1 MAETGSGFT
10 MNEREL
16 VFFTRQLAALLR
28 AGLPMLQAFDILMR
42 GNRWSEPA
50 NRLIA
55 DMRRDIGNGQPLSA
69 ALGKHPRQIDALY
82 FHLVR
87 AGEYAG
93 SLDAVLERIADYRE
107 SMLALKNRIK
117 SAFYYPAFITV
128 VALIIIAIVL
138 ASHSAL
144 DGGAALLF
152 LGRYGLLV
160 LVLPIGA
167 AWGLF
172 RAWKTSPDFRRR
184 IERILLNTPVF
195 SELVRQSALARWS
208 RTLSTLYAAGVPL
221 IDALEQASN
230 ATGSPVYDEAV
241 RHVWIAVEG
250 GASLSE
256 AVNASRLFPAD
267 ARQMIATGE
276 ATGALDTLLAR
287 LADHHER
294 EVNTTTTALTRL
306 LTPLA
311 TVIMGI
317 VVGVLVIWLYML
329 SNTGM

>member
-1 MAETGSGFT
+1 
-10 MNEREL
+10 
-16 VFFTRQLAALLR
+16 
-28 AGLPMLQAFDILMR
+28 MLQAFDILMR

-55 DMRRDIGNGQPLSA
+55 DMRRDIGNGQPLST

-93 SLDAVLERIADYRE
+93 SIDAILERIADYRE
-107 SMLALKNRIK
+107 SMLALENRIK
-117 SAFYYPAFITV
+117 SAFYYPAFIAV

-144 DGGAALLF
+144 DGSAAFLF

-160 LVLPIGA
+160 LALPIGA

-195 SELVRQSALARWS
+195 SGLVRQSALARWS

-230 ATGSPVYDEAV
+230 TTGSPVYDEAV

-287 LADHHER
+287 LADYHER

-311 TVIMGI
+311 TVIMGV
-317 VVGVLVIWLYML
+317 VVGVLFIWLYML